1 MLQPSPSDLA
11 SDGEGG
17 EIVRP
22 YFPLPPTKSTV
33 VSVLSPSNPSVMNA
47 SAAPLMAE
55 PGIAIVGVK
64 KSFGSTQALRGVNFH
79 AKLGEIHAIVGG
91 NGCGKSTLA
100 KVISGVVPVDSG
112 QVSVMGLSPAAPH
125 EARAAGIATVFQEVL
140 VADECSVLEN
150 LYMGSDSLWSR
161 TLGKQEK
168 YDTAKTLMR
177 SLAGMPIDPDMLVGL
192 LPLNIKQWITIG
204 RALLCKP
211 RVLIL
216 DESSAALDLDSTE
229 RLFGKMRELRDSGC
243 AVIIVTHRIAELI
256 RICDRATVLRDGKDV
271 GVLEKGEITEK
282 NLLRLMTG
290 KNPVAEEKSHTPS
303 AAQLGAVV
311 LRSRKMKVWPD
322 SHPTSCS
329 LRQGEILGVAGLDGQ
344 GQSEFVRMLAG
355 VDPSIS
361 TAPLVRNKRGDFVE
375 IEGLKSAVDHGVCY
389 VSGDRKREGI
399 FANLSIYENLL
410 MPLYRRK
417 TRGGWLGIIDW
428 DALLGTF
435 DWEVE
440 RLAIR
445 MGERTNKITSL
456 SGGNQQKVLIGRAF
470 ALNPD
475 ILVLNDPARGIDVGA
490 KAELYKHLRDF
501 AATGKSVI
509 YLSSEIEEFVS
520 FCARVVVFRNGSIF
534 DEFRGSE
541 IRPTAILESMF
552 GQTRTNQIHPTDDDE
567 ATEDHAMKIVEFDDH
582 AQPQGQG
589 DASSWKSRTSPY
601 PNFDKKKD
609 AADSADGGERPN
621 SATPFQELSSPA
633 RAQRSADGIPVPAPA
648 SASRVGRIKIL
659 EFNTGPDNSLSNA
672 TEHREQGS
680 NFKALD
686 VRTIKPES
694 PGGKAGVKAPIKIVE
709 FGNDQVS
716 AASPVTSLSRTGIK
730 IVEYGDHKAK
740 GK

>member
-1 MLQPSPSDLA
+1 
-11 SDGEGG
+11 
-17 EIVRP
+17 
-22 YFPLPPTKSTV
+22 
-33 VSVLSPSNPSVMNA
+33 
-47 SAAPLMAE
+47 MAE

-79 AKLGEIHAIVGG
+79 AKMGEIHAIVGG

-161 TLGKQEK
+161 TLGQQEK
-168 YDTAKTLMR
+168 YATAKTLMH

-211 RVLIL
+211 SVLIL

-271 GVLEKGEITEK
+271 GVLEKSEITEK

-290 KNPVAEEKSHTPS
+290 KNPVAEEKSHTRS

-322 SHPTSCS
+322 SRPTNCS

-361 TAPLVRNKRGDFVE
+361 TAPLVRNKRGDFTE
-375 IEGLKSAVDHGVCY
+375 IEGLKSAVDNGVCY

-417 TRGGWLGIIDW
+417 TRGGWLGIIGW
-428 DALLGTF
+428 DGLVGTF

-475 ILVLNDPARGIDVGA
+475 ILILNDPARGIDVGA
-490 KAELYKHLRDF
+490 KTELYKHLRDF

-509 YLSSEIEEFVS
+509 YLSSEIEEFVD

-541 IRPTAILESMF
+541 IHPTAILESMF

-567 ATEDHAMKIVEFDDH
+567 ASEDHAMKIVEFDDH
-582 AQPQGQG
+582 AEPQGQG
-589 DASSWKSRTSPY
+589 HASSWKSRTSPY
-601 PNFDKKKD
+601 PSFDKKKN
-609 AADSADGGERPN
+609 AADGGERAD
-621 SATPFQELSSPA
+621 SATQFEAQTSPA
-633 RAQRSADGIPVPAPA
+633 RTQRTTNAMPVTAPA
-648 SASRVGRIKIL
+648 SASRVGSIKIL
-659 EFNTGPDNSLSNA
+659 EFNTGPDSGLPKA
-672 TEHREQGS
+672 TAQSWQGS
-680 NFKALD
+680 HIKAMD
-686 VRTIKPES
+686 TRTIKPES
-694 PGGKAGVKAPIKIVE
+694 PDDKAGVKAPIKIVE
-709 FGNDQVS
+709 FGNDQTS
-716 AASPVTSLSRTGIK
+716 AAQPVASVNRTGIK
-730 IVEYGDHKAK
+730 IVEYGDHKTK
-740 GK
+740 DK

>member
-1 MLQPSPSDLA
+1 
-11 SDGEGG
+11 
-17 EIVRP
+17 
-22 YFPLPPTKSTV
+22 
-33 VSVLSPSNPSVMNA
+33 
-47 SAAPLMAE
+47 MAE

-79 AKLGEIHAIVGG
+79 AKMGEIHAIVGG

-256 RICDRATVLRDGKDV
+256 RICDRATVLRDGQDV
-271 GVLEKGEITEK
+271 GVLEKDEITEK

-290 KNPVAEEKSHTPS
+290 KNPVVEEKSHTRD

-322 SHPTSCS
+322 SGPTNCS

-361 TAPLVRNKRGDFVE
+361 TAPMVRNKRGDFVE

-399 FANLSIYENLL
+399 FANLSIFENLL

-417 TRGGWLGIIDW
+417 TRGGWLGIIGW
-428 DALLGTF
+428 DGLVGTF

-509 YLSSEIEEFVS
+509 YLSSEIEEFVG
-520 FCARVVVFRNGSIF
+520 FCARVVVFRDGSIF
-534 DEFRGSE
+534 DEFKGSE

-567 ATEDHAMKIVEFDDH
+567 ASEDHAMKIVEFDDP

-589 DASSWKSRTSPY
+589 DANSWNSRTSPY
-601 PNFDKKKD
+601 PSFDKNK
-609 AADSADGGERPN
+609 DGGERVH
-621 SATPFQELSSPA
+621 SATPFEALSSPA
-633 RAQRSADGIPVPAPA
+633 RTQRSADVMPAPAPA
-648 SASRVGRIKIL
+648 SASRVGPIKIL
-659 EFNTGPDNSLSNA
+659 EFNTGPGSSLAKA
-672 TEHREQGS
+672 TAQGGQES
-680 NFKALD
+680 SIKAQD
-686 VRTIKPES
+686 IRTIKPES
-694 PGGKAGVKAPIKIVE
+694 PGGKAGAKAPIKIVE
-709 FGNDQVS
+709 FGKDH
-716 AASPVTSLSRTGIK
+716 ASTAPPMADLNRTGIK

-740 GK
+740 GQ

>member
-1 MLQPSPSDLA
+1 
-11 SDGEGG
+11 
-17 EIVRP
+17 
-22 YFPLPPTKSTV
+22 
-33 VSVLSPSNPSVMNA
+33 
-47 SAAPLMAE
+47 MAE

-64 KSFGSTQALRGVNFH
+64 KSFGSTQALRGVNFY
-79 AKLGEIHAIVGG
+79 ANMGEIHAIVGG

-229 RLFGKMRELRDSGC
+229 RLFGKMRELRDEGC

-256 RICDRATVLRDGKDV
+256 RICDRATVLRDGQDV
-271 GVLEKGEITEK
+271 GVLEKSEITEK

-290 KNPVAEEKSHTPS
+290 KNPVTEEASTKKGGSR
-303 AAQLGAVV
+303 LGVVV
-311 LRSRKMKVWPD
+311 LRAQKMKVWPD
-322 SHPTSCS
+322 SLPTNCS

-361 TAPLVRNKRGDFVE
+361 TAPLVRSKTGE
-375 IEGLKSAVDHGVCY
+375 YIGIEGLKSAVSHGVCY

-417 TRGGWLGIIDW
+417 TRGGWLGIIGW
-428 DALLGTF
+428 SGLLGTF

-509 YLSSEIEEFVS
+509 YLSSEIEEFVG
-520 FCARVVVFRNGSIF
+520 FCSRVVVFRNGSIF
-534 DEFRGSE
+534 DEFKGSE
-541 IRPTAILESMF
+541 IHPTAILESMF
-552 GQTRTNQIHPTDDDE
+552 GQTRANQIHPADDE
-567 ATEDHAMKIVEFDDH
+567 ESHEDDAMKIVEFDEH
-582 AQPQGQG
+582 AEPQGQR
-589 DASSWKSRTSPY
+589 DASNWKTRSSAY
-601 PNFDKKKD
+601 PSFDKKKG
-609 AADSADGGERPN
+609 AADAGQPMSGYPLEALSDRARLQRADD
-621 SATPFQELSSPA
+621 ATQTL
-633 RAQRSADGIPVPAPA
+633 A
-648 SASRVGRIKIL
+648 SGTAARVGPIKIL
-659 EFNTGPDNSLSNA
+659 EFNAGPGSMPAKPPSHGA
-672 TEHREQGS
+672 PGS
-680 NFKALD
+680 NIKALD
-686 VRTIKPES
+686 ARTVKTES
-694 PGGKAGVKAPIKIVE
+694 SSDLSGVKTAIKIVE
-709 FGNDQVS
+709 FGNDQIPMVRA
-716 AASPVTSLSRTGIK
+716 AASVNHAHIK

-740 GK
+740 SK

>member
-1 MLQPSPSDLA
+1 MH
-11 SDGEGG
+11 
-17 EIVRP
+17 
-22 YFPLPPTKSTV
+22 
-33 VSVLSPSNPSVMNA
+33 A
-47 SAAPLMAE
+47 SAAPPISA
-55 PGIAIVGVK
+55 PGIAIVGVR
-64 KSFGSTQALRGVNFH
+64 KSFGSTQALRGVNFS
-79 AKLGEIHAIVGG
+79 ASMGEIHAIVGG

-140 VADECSVLEN
+140 VADECSVMEN
-150 LYMGSDSLWSR
+150 LYMGADNLWSR

-229 RLFGKMRELRDSGC
+229 RLFAKMRELRDSGC

-256 RICDRATVLRDGKDV
+256 RICDRATVLRDGQDV
-271 GVLEKGEITEK
+271 GVLEKSEITEK

-290 KNPVAEEKSHTPS
+290 KNPAAEEKDTRTG
-303 AAQLGAVV
+303 ATQLGSVV
-311 LRSRKMKVWPD
+311 LRSMNMKVWSD
-322 SHPTSCS
+322 SRPTNCT

-355 VDPSIS
+355 VDPAMS
-361 TAPLVRNKRGDFVE
+361 TAPLVRNKSGEFVE
-375 IEGLKSAVDHGVCY
+375 IQGLKSAVSHGVGY

-399 FANLSIYENLL
+399 FANLSIYENLM

-417 TRGGWLGIIDW
+417 TRGGWLGIIAW
-428 DALLGTF
+428 AGLQGTF

-475 ILVLNDPARGIDVGA
+475 ILILNDPARGIDVSA

-509 YLSSEIEEFVS
+509 YLSSEIEEFVG
-520 FCARVVVFRNGSIF
+520 FCSRVVVFRNGSIF
-534 DEFRGSE
+534 DEFKGRE
-541 IRPTAILESMF
+541 VHPTAILESMF
-552 GQTRTNQIHPTDDDE
+552 GQTRANQTHRTDDDE
-567 ATEDHAMKIVEFDDH
+567 ANEDHAMKIVEFDDH
-582 AQPQGQG
+582 AQPEGHR
-589 DASSWKSRTSPY
+589 DTNSWKTRTSPY
-601 PNFDKKKD
+601 RSFDKKSDAVPGGEKTAPARPFEAVTAHAATD
-609 AADSADGGERPN
+609 AAADDRYEAPPSQATRRGPIKIMEFNNGPDS
-621 SATPFQELSSPA
+621 
-633 RAQRSADGIPVPAPA
+633 RSAHAAPTRASGSKARPLDGRTVKPEPAVE
-648 SASRVGRIKIL
+648 SAAARPPIKII
-659 EFNTGPDNSLSNA
+659 EFGG
-672 TEHREQGS
+672 EQGS
-680 NFKALD
+680 PVAAAAS
-686 VRTIKPES
+686 VSRS
-694 PGGKAGVKAPIKIVE
+694 GIKIVE
-709 FGNDQVS
+709 FS
-716 AASPVTSLSRTGIK
+716 
-730 IVEYGDHKAK
+730 DHKVK
-740 GK
+740 GT